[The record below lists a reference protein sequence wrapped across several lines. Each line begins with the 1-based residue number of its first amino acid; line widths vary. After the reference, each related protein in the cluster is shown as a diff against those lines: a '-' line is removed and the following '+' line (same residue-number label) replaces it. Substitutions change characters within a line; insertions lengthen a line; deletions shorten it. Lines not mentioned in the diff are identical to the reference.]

1 MVRILLCFASVLGAL
16 SFIANAGAADPV
28 VTSVRVEPFVANV
41 GDRMTLTIEVDHEA
55 GVTIEGPA
63 ADADFG
69 SLEFVGAA
77 APVVTAD
84 DDGSGER
91 TTLAY
96 TVTTFVLGSA
106 TTPAFEITW
115 RGPGVEG
122 TITTDPAPYTVD
134 SVLAPDDNTLRPL
147 KTQFELPQPAP
158 APFVPATFVV
168 MMAGLTALGYW
179 LMRRAIDT
187 RPAPVVAVAAPIV
200 PAIPPGVIA
209 RAELDA
215 IGADGL
221 AASDPE
227 AYYARIAST
236 VRQYL
241 SARFDFPGYAMTRRE
256 MERGMTR
263 AGIDRWPS
271 RVTSNLLE
279 QCDAVQFAKFR
290 PARERWEQ
298 DLAAAYE
305 IVEITS
311 EKPAAPSA

>member
-1 MVRILLCFASVLGAL
+1 MVRLFFAIALVFVGLSSVRPVR
-16 SFIANAGAADPV
+16 AADPV

-41 GDRMTLTIEVDHEA
+41 GDRMTLTIEVDHDA
-55 GVTIEGPA
+55 GITIEGPG

-69 SLEFVGAA
+69 DLEFIEAA

-84 DDGSGER
+84 DDDSGER

-106 TTPAFEITW
+106 TTPVFEISW

-122 TITTDPAPYTVD
+122 TLTTDPAPYTVD

-147 KTQFELPQPAP
+147 KAQFELPQPAP
-158 APFVPATFVV
+158 PPFVPATFVV

-179 LMRRAIDT
+179 LMRRGIDT
-187 RPAPVVAVAAPIV
+187 RPEPVVVVAAPVV

-227 AYYARIAST
+227 AYYARIAAT

-263 AGIDRWPS
+263 AGIDRWPA

-279 QCDAVQFAKFR
+279 QCDSVQFAKFR

-311 EKPAAPSA
+311 GDPTPSA